1 MLLPLDTGPV
11 EEGKYNDLLKY
22 ILKVNTR
29 IEGVSLQLYG
39 AYLLGM
45 FMGLFR
51 NMAYLLSH
59 RSIFFQWPMHESKVG
74 QV

>member
-22 ILKVNTR
+22 ILKVNIR

-39 AYLLGM
+39 AYLLVD
-45 FMGLFR
+45 
-51 NMAYLLSH
+51 Y
-59 RSIFFQWPMHESKVG
+59 E
-74 QV
+74 